1 MEINNKTIQYRL
13 KATDTS
19 RNLVGIDDTASLT
32 LPAIEKLTDT
42 MSGAGI
48 MGEIDMPTFGQIGSM
63 VFTVNNRADNPQYAM
78 LSRPGE
84 IKFEVVWLVD
94 LFDTAGAKI
103 GIKQHKVFMSGVN
116 KTYNGGN
123 VEVNA
128 GADGS
133 SEFEIYYYRK
143 IVDGKE
149 ILLIDK
155 FNFKY
160 VVNGVDYM
168 ANIRAALQ

>member
-1 MEINNKTIQYRL
+1 
-13 KATDTS
+13 
-19 RNLVGIDDTASLT
+19 
-32 LPAIEKLTDT
+32 
-42 MSGAGI
+42 
-48 MGEIDMPTFGQIGSM
+48 M
-63 VFTVNNRADNPQYAM
+63 VFTVNNRADNAQYAM

-84 IKFEVVWLVD
+84 IKFEVVWIVD
-94 LFDTAGAKI
+94 LFDTAGVKI

-116 KTYNGGN
+116 KTYNAGN
-123 VEVNA
+123 VEVNS

-149 ILLIDK
+149 VLLIDK

-168 ANIRAALQ
+168 ANIRTALQ